1 MKSQKNKI
9 RVMIADDHAIL
20 RSGLRMLLA
29 AQEDIQ
35 VVGEAEDG
43 TQTLEAVRATKPN
56 VLLLD
61 MSMPDSA
68 GAEIIG
74 QVRKQSPKTRVLILT
89 MHTEPEYLH
98 SALGAGASGYVLKR
112 ALDSDL
118 IAAIRVTYKGETFV
132 DSRMNRFLV
141 ERSLSSPQR
150 FAARIEIRSAYK
162 PRTAGVE
169 VGRCR
174 FHQPADCLAHPY

>member
-1 MKSQKNKI
+1 
-9 RVMIADDHAIL
+9 
-20 RSGLRMLLA
+20 
-29 AQEDIQ
+29 
-35 VVGEAEDG
+35 
-43 TQTLEAVRATKPN
+43 
-56 VLLLD
+56 
-61 MSMPDSA
+61 MPDSA

-141 ERSLSSPQR
+141 ERSLSSPSDSPLGSRYDLLTNRERQVLKLAAAGFTNR
-150 FAARIEIRSAYK
+150 QIASRILISEKSVETYRGRLLNKLQLRDRAEMVQFALR
-162 PRTAGVE
+162 AGIL
-169 VGRCR
+169 
-174 FHQPADCLAHPY
+174 FSDPKSL